1 MAAVFDVGGAASG
14 EQGGDVFELVAA
26 AEVGAVAD
34 DAAVV
39 EGFVVAVFGLFESV
53 NEVGEECG
61 AFLVSLA

>member
-1 MAAVFDVGGAASG
+1 M
-14 EQGGDVFELVAA
+14 AA